1 MPAKPVTERLRSLL
15 KHAGQRRMMAVAMM
29 GLDYGTADIAE
40 ATEVS
45 PDNLH
50 DMRKGHR
57 LTINAIRREPDEA
70 RAYLV
75 QVQRDRAILTGF
87 ALSHSPT
94 ITPRD
99 LTNVARSAA
108 ILAKAIERPA
118 PKVTHTKPKPS
129 PPRPA

>member
-1 MPAKPVTERLRSLL
+1 
-15 KHAGQRRMMAVAMM
+15 MMAVAMM
-29 GLDYGTADIAE
+29 GLGYGSVDAVETTGLDIDAVHALRCRHH
-40 ATEVS
+40 ATIKKVR
-45 PDNLH
+45 DN
-50 DMRKGHR
+50 
-57 LTINAIRREPDEA
+57 PDEA

-75 QVQRDRAILTGF
+75 QTQRDMAILTGF

-118 PKVTHTKPKPS
+118 PKVTHTKPKPK